1 MMFYLAQWA
10 LKLAIVNN
18 RFRQELH
25 ISSPALNKIAKH
37 MAKDGFYYFGGS
49 QKRKVTNYRR
59 DGSYV
64 VLEGIIL

>member
-1 MMFYLAQWA
+1 MRRLDM
-10 LKLAIVNN
+10 NN

-25 ISSPALNKIAKH
+25 IRSPALDKIAKH

-59 DGSYV
+59 DGAYV